1 METFNSM
8 LKDVESVLKINQSI
22 EIVFGHPE
30 FLEEY
35 KSIVE
40 RIEAETIR
48 ITMPTESR
56 VPERT
61 PCWVYTQYKGKK
73 YGFETTVLDC
83 EPDDQVRMVLKR
95 PKGIIQLHSKRKY
108 FRVPV
113 DVPVTFRLSRRSKDD
128 RKVAFFGTI
137 RNVSSGGLLVLSDAE
152 IPLGSELLLFF
163 TLTDATDFHDFP
175 ARVVRGGVV
184 EKKKKKTLYEYGIE
198 FYDIHRDMRRTIMQY
213 VFNRHMELNQD

>member
-1 METFNSM
+1 MENFNSM
-8 LKDVESVLKINQSI
+8 LEDLESVLRIKQAI

-35 KSIVE
+35 KSVVE
-40 RIEAETIR
+40 RIEAETIS

-56 VPERT
+56 VPEKT
-61 PCWVYTQYKGKK
+61 PCWVYTLYKGKQ

-83 EPDDQVRMVLKR
+83 GPDDQVCMVLKR
-95 PKGIIQLHSKRKY
+95 PRGIIELQSKRKY

-128 RKVAFFGTI
+128 RKGVFFGTI
-137 RNVSSGGLLVLSDAE
+137 RNVSSGGLLVLSEAE
-152 IPLGSELLLFF
+152 IPLGSELLLFL
-163 TLTDATDFHDFP
+163 TLTDEMDLHDFP

-184 EKKKKKTLYEYGIE
+184 EKKKKKALYEYGIE

-213 VFNRHMELNQD
+213 VFNRHKDS